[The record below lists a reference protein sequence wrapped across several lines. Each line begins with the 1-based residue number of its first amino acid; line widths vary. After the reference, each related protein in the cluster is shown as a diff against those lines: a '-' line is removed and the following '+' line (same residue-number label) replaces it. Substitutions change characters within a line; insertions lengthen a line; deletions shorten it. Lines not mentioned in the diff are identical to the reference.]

1 MPIDYVVP
9 MVFPDDMSWRHEL
22 QNLTGPLCRDDARRN
37 ERYRTWG
44 TEEILIK
51 LIRKNLPWI
60 RCIHILLARRTQ
72 VQPWMKEMAG
82 DGQKPEV
89 RLVLHQD
96 FMPKDKLPTFNS
108 RAIEM
113 YLHKIPDLAPL
124 FLYGNDDMFPLSPL
138 PASDFFQPS
147 REREGSAG
155 QGSAGQ
161 ALAGQGL
168 AVPSASDEGFLPCL
182 HLKTKE
188 FPPLPNQY
196 HWACLNG
203 LNFVARNFGQEFHR
217 TWLHTGHSVAPM
229 LRQTIEMFWQRWP
242 EEMERSVTQF
252 RQVQNFN
259 QYIYLWW
266 HCLSGQYV
274 DHHPPRD
281 YVATNRQTPDEIR
294 QAIRQ
299 TESILCIN
307 DHTGA
312 DDLGPY
318 AEAAREELQ
327 KRLEAVQSAAM
338 VSR

>member
-22 QNLTGPLCRDDARRN
+22 QNLTGPLCRDDARRS

-44 TEEILIK
+44 TEEVLIK
-51 LIRKNLPWI
+51 LIRKNLSWI

-82 DGQKPEV
+82 DGQQPEV
-89 RLVLHQD
+89 RLVFHQD

-113 YLHKIPDLAPL
+113 YLHKIPDLTPL

-138 PASDFFQPS
+138 PVSDFFQN
-147 REREGSAG
+147 
-155 QGSAGQ
+155 
-161 ALAGQGL
+161 
-168 AVPSASDEGFLPCL
+168 DLPCL
-182 HLKTKE
+182 HLKTKD
-188 FPPLPNQY
+188 FPQVPNQY

-217 TWLHTGHSVAPM
+217 TWLHTGHSVSPM
-229 LRQTIEMFWQRWP
+229 LRSTIEMFWQRWP
-242 EEMERSVTQF
+242 EEMERSVTNF

-266 HCLSGQYV
+266 HWLSGQYI
-274 DHHPPRD
+274 DHCPPRN
-281 YVATNRQTPDEIR
+281 YVATNQHSPDEVR

-299 TESILCIN
+299 TEGILCIN
-307 DHTGA
+307 DHTGT

-318 AEAAREELQ
+318 AEAAREELM
-327 KRLEAVQSAAM
+327 KRL
-338 VSR
+338 

>member
-60 RCIHILLARRTQ
+60 RCIHIVLARKTQ
-72 VQPWMKEMAG
+72 VQPWMKEMVAMTSG
-82 DGQKPEV
+82 QTGQDGPEV
-89 RLVLHQD
+89 RVVLHKE
-96 FMPKDKLPTFNS
+96 FMPKEKLPTFNS

-124 FLYGNDDMFPLSPL
+124 FLYGNDDMFPLSPMGV
-138 PASDFFQPS
+138 SEFFQN
-147 REREGSAG
+147 G
-155 QGSAGQ
+155 
-161 ALAGQGL
+161 
-168 AVPSASDEGFLPCL
+168 LPCL
-182 HLKTKE
+182 RLTE
-188 FPPLPNQY
+188 RAFPKVPNQY

-203 LNFVARNFGQEFHR
+203 LNFVARNFGRQFSR

-229 LRQTIEMFWQRWP
+229 LRSTIEMFWQRWP
-242 EEMERSVTQF
+242 EEMERSVTPF
-252 RQVQNFN
+252 RMVQNYN

-266 HCLSGQYV
+266 HWLSGQYI
-274 DHHPPRD
+274 DHCPTRS
-281 YVATNRQTPDEIR
+281 YVATNQHTPDEIR
-294 QAIRQ
+294 QAIRVTQ
-299 TESILCIN
+299 GILCIN
-307 DHTGA
+307 DHSGA

-318 AEAAREELQ
+318 ATAAREELI
-327 KRLEAVQSAAM
+327 KLI
-338 VSR
+338 

>member
-44 TEEILIK
+44 TEEILVR

-60 RCIHILLARRTQ
+60 RCIHILLARKTQ
-72 VQPWMKEMAG
+72 VQPWMKEMVAMTSGQTGQAG
-82 DGQKPEV
+82 PQV
-89 RLVLHQD
+89 RVVLHKE
-96 FMPKDKLPTFNS
+96 FMPKEKLPTFNS

-124 FLYGNDDMFPLSPL
+124 FLYGNDDMFPLSPMGV
-138 PASDFFQPS
+138 SDFFQN
-147 REREGSAG
+147 G
-155 QGSAGQ
+155 
-161 ALAGQGL
+161 
-168 AVPSASDEGFLPCL
+168 LPCL
-182 HLKTKE
+182 RLTE
-188 FPPLPNQY
+188 RAFPKVPNQY

-203 LNFVARNFGQEFHR
+203 LNFVARNFGKQFSR

-242 EEMERSVTQF
+242 EEMERSVTPF
-252 RQVQNFN
+252 RMVQNYN

-266 HCLSGQYV
+266 HWLSGQYV
-274 DHHPPRD
+274 DHCPTRS
-281 YVATNRQTPDEIR
+281 YVATNQHTPDEIR
-294 QAIRQ
+294 QAIRVTQ
-299 TESILCIN
+299 GILCIN
-307 DHTGA
+307 DHSGA

-318 AEAAREELQ
+318 ATAAREELI
-327 KRLEAVQSAAM
+327 KLI
-338 VSR
+338 

>member
-44 TEEILIK
+44 TEEILVK

-60 RCIHILLARRTQ
+60 RCIHIVLARKTQ

-82 DGQKPEV
+82 DGQQPEV
-89 RLVLHQD
+89 RVVLHQD
-96 FMPKDKLPTFNS
+96 FMPKEKLPTFNS

-113 YLHKIPDLAPL
+113 YLHKIPDLAPM
-124 FLYGNDDMFPLSPL
+124 FLYGNDDMFPLSPMGV
-138 PASDFFQPS
+138 SDFFQPC
-147 REREGSAG
+147 RER
-155 QGSAGQ
+155 QGSAG
-161 ALAGQGL
+161 
-168 AVPSASDEGFLPCL
+168 EGRTDSTDGTDKREKPLRAFLGVLPCL
-182 HLKTKE
+182 HLTE
-188 FPPLPNQY
+188 RAFPKVPNQY

-203 LNFVARNFGQEFHR
+203 LNFVARNFGKQFHR

-242 EEMERSVTQF
+242 EEMERSVTPF
-252 RQVQNFN
+252 RMVQNYN

-266 HCLSGQYV
+266 HWLSGQYI
-274 DHHPPRD
+274 DHCPTRS
-281 YVATNRQTPDEIR
+281 YVATNQHTPDEIR
-294 QAIRQ
+294 QAIQRA
-299 TESILCIN
+299 EGILCIN
-307 DHTGA
+307 DHSGA

-318 AEAAREELQ
+318 ATAAREELI
-327 KRLEAVQSAAM
+327 KLI
-338 VSR
+338 

>member
-22 QNLTGPLCRDDARRN
+22 QNLTGPLRRDDARRN

-60 RCIHILLARRTQ
+60 RCIHILLARKTQ
-72 VQPWMKEMAG
+72 VQPWMQEMAG
-82 DGQKPEV
+82 DGQQPEV
-89 RLVLHQD
+89 RLVFHQD

-124 FLYGNDDMFPLSPL
+124 FLYGNDDMFPLSHL
-138 PASDFFQPS
+138 PVSDFFQPS
-147 REREGSAG
+147 RQREGSAG
-155 QGSAGQ
+155 AIPI
-161 ALAGQGL
+161 
-168 AVPSASDEGFLPCL
+168 PSGYDEGLLPCL
-182 HLKTKE
+182 HLAE
-188 FPPLPNQY
+188 RPFPKLPNQY

-203 LNFVARNFGQEFHR
+203 LNFVARNFGKEFHR

-229 LRQTIEMFWQRWP
+229 LKQTIEMFWQRWP

-281 YVATNRQTPDEIR
+281 YVATNRHTPDEIR
-294 QAIRQ
+294 QVIRQ
-299 TESILCIN
+299 TEGILCIN

-318 AEAAREELQ
+318 ATAAREELT
-327 KRLEAVQSAAM
+327 KKI
-338 VSR
+338 

>member
-22 QNLTGPLCRDDARRN
+22 QNLTGPLCRDDARSN

-44 TEEILIK
+44 TEEVLIK

-60 RCIHILLARRTQ
+60 RCIHILLARKTQ
-72 VQPWMKEMAG
+72 VQPWMKEMVAMTSQQTGQAG
-82 DGQKPEV
+82 PQV
-89 RLVLHQD
+89 RLVFHQD
-96 FMPKDKLPTFNS
+96 FMPKEKLPTFNS

-124 FLYGNDDMFPLSPL
+124 LLYGNDDMFPLSPMNV
-138 PASDFFQPS
+138 SDFFQN
-147 REREGSAG
+147 G
-155 QGSAGQ
+155 
-161 ALAGQGL
+161 
-168 AVPSASDEGFLPCL
+168 LPCL
-182 HLKTKE
+182 HLKTKD
-188 FPPLPNQY
+188 FPKVPNQY

-203 LNFVARNFGQEFHR
+203 LNFVARNFGKQFHR

-229 LRQTIEMFWQRWP
+229 LRQTIEMFWQHWP

-252 RQVQNFN
+252 RMVQNYN

-266 HCLSGQYV
+266 HWLSGQYV
-274 DHHPPRD
+274 DHCPPRN
-281 YVATNRQTPDEIR
+281 YVATNQHTPDEIR
-294 QAIRQ
+294 QAIQRA
-299 TESILCIN
+299 EGILCIN

-318 AEAAREELQ
+318 ATAAREELI
-327 KRLEAVQSAAM
+327 KLI
-338 VSR
+338 

>member
-1 MPIDYVVP
+1 MQSTLIDYVVP

-22 QNLTGPLCRDDARRN
+22 QNLTGPLCRDDARRS

-44 TEEILIK
+44 TEEMLIK

-60 RCIHILLARRTQ
+60 RCIHILLARKTQ

-82 DGQKPEV
+82 DGLADPEV
-89 RLVLHQD
+89 RLVFHQD

-108 RAIEM
+108 RTIEM

-138 PASDFFQPS
+138 PVSVFFQN
-147 REREGSAG
+147 
-155 QGSAGQ
+155 
-161 ALAGQGL
+161 
-168 AVPSASDEGFLPCL
+168 DLPCL
-182 HLKTKE
+182 HLKTKD
-188 FPPLPNQY
+188 FPQVPNQY

-229 LRQTIEMFWQRWP
+229 LRSTIEMFWQRWP
-242 EEMERSVTQF
+242 EEMERSVTNF

-266 HCLSGQYV
+266 HWLSGQYI
-274 DHHPPRD
+274 DHCPPRN
-281 YVATNRQTPDEIR
+281 YVATNQHSPDEVR

-299 TESILCIN
+299 TEGILCIN
-307 DHTGA
+307 DHTGT

-318 AEAAREELQ
+318 AEAAREELM
-327 KRLEAVQSAAM
+327 KRL
-338 VSR
+338 